1 MVLAENATKN
11 NLTQYLAEKLAPTLE
26 PAAYAN
32 VLENTA
38 VLFLKQKI

>member
-1 MVLAENATKN
+1 MVLAENETKN

-26 PAAYAN
+26 PVAYAS